1 MEKLL
6 PVIYQGINKGVILS
20 KRKEVAVKETVTDHQ
35 MIMEFM
41 KNRNPEG
48 ARSAMKI
55 HILHAMKELGI
66 E

>member
-1 MEKLL
+1 M
-6 PVIYQGINKGVILS
+6 PVLYQAIDKGVILS
-20 KRKEVAVKETVTDHQ
+20 KKKELAVKDTINDHK

-55 HILHAMKELGI
+55 HILHAMEELRI